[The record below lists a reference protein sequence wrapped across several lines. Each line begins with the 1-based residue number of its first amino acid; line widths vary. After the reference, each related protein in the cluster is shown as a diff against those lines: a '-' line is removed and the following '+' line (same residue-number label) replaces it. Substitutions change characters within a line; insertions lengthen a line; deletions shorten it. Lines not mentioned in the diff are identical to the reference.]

1 MIFYRFLASRL
12 LAGILA
18 LELAGSAGRPAGG
31 QEWTRFRGPNGSGE
45 CETAGIPATWTNQ
58 DYKWRVK
65 LPGSGHSSPVV
76 WGDRVYVTA
85 ARAADATR
93 IVCCL
98 DASDGTTV
106 WQRTF
111 PSKPHPM
118 NDMNSFASS
127 TPVVDRERIYLA
139 CTTPEEY
146 TLVALDRIDGQPVWR
161 RELAGFVAQHGFGA
175 SPILLDDLLIVPNDQ
190 DGPSSVV
197 AVECATGKTR
207 WTAPRESKIAAYST
221 PIVYRPDHGRPQL
234 ILTSTAHGFSS
245 LDPLSGAVNWEL
257 KVLKHRT
264 VGSPMLAS
272 GLIVAAAGEGG
283 GGRQLLAVRPGDPLR
298 NVPPA
303 VAYEVEGKL
312 PYVVTPVARGN
323 LLFLWSDQGVVT
335 CLEATSGKRL
345 WSQRVGGRFFGSP
358 IRVRDRLYAISR
370 EGEVVVLAAAD
381 RYQLLGRMSLGE
393 PSQSTPAVAGGVLY
407 LRTLSQ
413 VMAVGGRGI

>member
-1 MIFYRFLASRL
+1 
-12 LAGILA
+12 
-18 LELAGSAGRPAGG
+18 
-31 QEWTRFRGPNGSGE
+31 
-45 CETAGIPATWTNQ
+45 
-58 DYKWRVK
+58 
-65 LPGSGHSSPVV
+65 
-76 WGDRVYVTA
+76 
-85 ARAADATR
+85 
-93 IVCCL
+93 
-98 DASDGTTV
+98 
-106 WQRTF
+106 
-111 PSKPHPM
+111 
-118 NDMNSFASS
+118 
-127 TPVVDRERIYLA
+127 
-139 CTTPEEY
+139 
-146 TLVALDRIDGQPVWR
+146 
-161 RELAGFVAQHGFGA
+161 
-175 SPILLDDLLIVPNDQ
+175 
-190 DGPSSVV
+190 
-197 AVECATGKTR
+197 
-207 WTAPRESKIAAYST
+207 
-221 PIVYRPDHGRPQL
+221 
-234 ILTSTAHGFSS
+234 
-245 LDPLSGAVNWEL
+245 
-257 KVLKHRT
+257 
-264 VGSPMLAS
+264 MLAS